1 MTTTSTAPAAEHP
14 CDACGTRFKRRSKR
28 HSLLCPD
35 CRQRQRQTRHLATG
49 RARTWLAAQHPELY
63 QELYEQHITQ
73 ARADDP
79 YAQPVA
85 VRNRARSRA
94 LGNLQRRYPDEYEQR
109 YAAELARAHTEVQD
123 EEPDDQ
129 QPVRPAVRV
138 PYWQQRDP
146 TAEQHAHATAQ
157 RRALL
162 WLAKLYPD
170 TTTQLYQAQA
180 ARLPLNPADRTPTRR
195 RALAWA
201 AALDRLRRLH
211 PDDFHARY
219 KTELACAKHRHDSS
233 LDRNAERS
241 HDSS

>member
-1 MTTTSTAPAAEHP
+1 VGTAPRHP
-14 CDACGTRFKRRSKR
+14 WDEADCQGTKGAPKLS
-28 HSLLCPD
+28 SLG
-35 CRQRQRQTRHLATG
+35 HL
-49 RARTWLAAQHPELY
+49 
-63 QELYEQHITQ
+63 
-73 ARADDP
+73 
-79 YAQPVA
+79 
-85 VRNRARSRA
+85 
-94 LGNLQRRYPDEYEQR
+94 RYPNEYEQR

-138 PYWQQRDP
+138 PYWQQRNP

-211 PDDFHARY
+211 PRR
-219 KTELACAKHRHDSS
+219 LLCP
-233 LDRNAERS
+233 LQDRAGMCQTPPWQ
-241 HDSS
+241 